1 MRSEWLERWLRY
13 RLEERPVLRD
23 LKPTQAGGLIPH
35 DTVLVTIAPGRGD
48 QADRMIDFYQSR
60 D

>member
-1 MRSEWLERWLRY
+1 MRSEWLKRWLRY

-35 DTVLVTIAPGRGD
+35 DTVLVTTAPDEAIKQIG
-48 QADRMIDFYQSR
+48 
-60 D
+60 